1 MTIMT
6 RLRIAYLA
14 GSQEDAM
21 PRPWL
26 ADALAAFGDVTGFLF
41 ERRRRTALHSTRFF
55 PPRRFVPGFPG
66 TGTSPALPSL
76 IEALRMGE
84 TGPTPWQRL
93 SEPAA
98 LIRHIMNARRA
109 QRLFAALHRLRPSLI
124 VVDGAMLSPLFP
136 TLRSLGCPLVWAPA
150 RRESLHHTEQA
161 AALPEGWLRSWHS
174 VASRAHAEGEKLA
187 APLLDQL
194 WLPGDAAEEHFA
206 DLVPAARR
214 RTIAGSGEDIAPAM
228 RAMSLHAQP
237 APPAAPSRVPD
248 EERLSFNPLTRLAWW
263 RLTLRDA
270 QDARIS
276 LLDSRGATLPAATV
290 TVHRRR
296 AGAIDV
302 EAMAVLPAGVS
313 ALDLRLEIRTPRGAT
328 LALRPA
334 APAVEQRAGLVA
346 LEPFGA
352 WQELWAW
359 SLDDEVGLHPRPEQS
374 TALPLPQRPG
384 SGSLLRLRF
393 ALRHDSEAITLTPG
407 EGSGEELSHP
417 AIWTER
423 HPPSSARLRAMAG
436 RHQGETAWIIGN
448 GPSVR
453 PEDLDAL
460 QGRVTFCF
468 NRFHLAHRRT
478 SLRPRYTVSADRQ
491 MIEDFGAEMVSASG
505 GTVFIAAKDPPAL
518 EGDYIWVRQLPV
530 FPPLFS
536 LRADIAVSPGGSSPY
551 VAMQLGYFM
560 GIRRFILYGT
570 DFNYRFSDTGS
581 QDPYRAAT
589 GEGNHFI
596 TDYRAGRDWA
606 PPSLRA
612 ISAAFLNAR
621 RVTEAAGG
629 FIRNASRGGHLDIFE
644 RQSFES
650 ALALH

>member
-1 MTIMT
+1 MT

-14 GSQEDAM
+14 GSQDDAM

-41 ERRRRTALHSTRFF
+41 ERRRRTSFHTTRFL
-55 PPRRFVPGFPG
+55 PPRRFGAGLPGHD
-66 TGTSPALPSL
+66 AAIPSL
-76 IEALRMGE
+76 GEALRMGE
-84 TGPTPWQRL
+84 AAGTPWQRL

-124 VVDGAMLSPLFP
+124 VVDGAVLAPLFP
-136 TLRSLGCPLVWAPA
+136 TLRSLGCPLVWAPD
-150 RRESLHHTEQA
+150 RRGSLYHAAQA
-161 AALPEGWLRSWHS
+161 EALPEGWLASWHG
-174 VASRAHAEGEKLA
+174 AAAAAHAEGEALA

-194 WLPGDAAEEHFA
+194 WLTGDAAEEHFA

-214 RTIAGSGEDIAPAM
+214 HAVGGSAEGMASAM
-228 RAMSLHAQP
+228 RAMSLPARP
-237 APPAAPSRVPD
+237 APPPAPSRVPD
-248 EERLSFNPLTRLAWW
+248 AEQLSFNPLTRLAWW
-263 RLTLRDA
+263 RLSLRDA

-276 LLDSRGATLPAATV
+276 LLDSHGATLPAATV
-290 TVHRRR
+290 TIHRRR

-313 ALDLRLEIRTPRGAT
+313 AEELRLDISTPRGAMP
-328 LALRPA
+328 ALSPA

-359 SLDDEVGLHPRPEQS
+359 SLDEKPGLHPRPEQS
-374 TALPLPQRPG
+374 AILPLPARPG
-384 SGSLLRLRF
+384 SGSLHRLRF
-393 ALRHDSEAITLTPG
+393 ALRDQGEAVTLTPP
-407 EGSGEELSHP
+407 EGIGEELSHP
-417 AIWTER
+417 ALWTGR

-468 NRFHLAHRRT
+468 NRFHLAHGRT

-491 MIEDFGAEMVSASG
+491 MIEDFGAEMVSSSG
-505 GTVFIAAKDPPAL
+505 GTVFLAAKEPPAL

-536 LRADIAVSPGGSSPY
+536 LRADIAVTPGGSSPY

-589 GEGNHFI
+589 GDGNHFI
-596 TDYRAGRDWA
+596 KNYRGGRDWA